1 MCDVPMRI
9 DETIA
14 LAALIQ
20 ATVAKLYQLHS
31 RNMGFRTYRREFLM
45 ENKWRALRYG
55 IDGHLIDFGKQKQV
69 PFRELMFEYLELL
82 DDVVEELGSRKE
94 IEYIK
99 TILENG
105 TGADRQLRVF
115 HETGDLKE
123 VVKYIVSETEAG
135 CFDDEVVVARHA

>member
-1 MCDVPMRI
+1 
-9 DETIA
+9 
-14 LAALIQ
+14 
-20 ATVAKLYQLHS
+20 
-31 RNMGFRTYRREFLM
+31 
-45 ENKWRALRYG
+45 
-55 IDGHLIDFGKQKQV
+55 
-69 PFRELMFEYLELL
+69 MFEYLELL